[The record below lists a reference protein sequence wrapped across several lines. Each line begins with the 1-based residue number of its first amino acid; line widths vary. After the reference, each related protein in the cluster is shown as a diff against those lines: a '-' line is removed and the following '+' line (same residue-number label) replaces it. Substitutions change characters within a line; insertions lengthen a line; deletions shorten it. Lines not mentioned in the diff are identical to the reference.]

1 MKSITRNDVSQKSR
15 ERNDCRIF
23 GLNCVASVRLDFSDF
38 PFFCSSACKRNSMFG
53 PSTFSVLL
61 IEMTDKKT
69 ETIERSKAEKGDKYK
84 ERKNRYKT
92 VAHRYYKINYS
103 MKH

>member
-1 MKSITRNDVSQKSR
+1 
-15 ERNDCRIF
+15 
-23 GLNCVASVRLDFSDF
+23 
-38 PFFCSSACKRNSMFG
+38 MFG